1 MKVKHYLICNSGEE
15 ARQSQI
21 VASGAESVAT
31 EAKVEDEKVEEVVI
45 LANGVE
51 NHSWEIGM
59 YCRAFYS
66 EDGLEYEGQIKTIE
80 SSDGNQ
86 YATVQF
92 LGYGNEEVTWIK
104 GIY

>member
-1 MKVKHYLICNSGEE
+1 MFCIIGDE

-21 VASGAESVAT
+21 VASGAESVAI
-31 EAKVEDEKVEEVVI
+31 EAKVEDEKVKDGKVEEVVI
-45 LANGVE
+45 LANGIE

-66 EDGLEYEGQIKTIE
+66 EDGLEYEGQIKAIE
-80 SSDGNQ
+80 GSDGDQ

-104 GIY
+104 GIF